1 MPYPQASPIDT
12 GEVARD
18 SVTEGAPWA
27 MFDFYR
33 ERVAIGSGAPIVT
46 PTACHFPR
54 LGRGKLIYC
63 VIFFRRERIS
73 PLNHRNILIP

>member
-1 MPYPQASPIDT
+1 MRSM
-12 GEVARD
+12 V
-18 SVTEGAPWA
+18 EGALWA

-63 VIFFRRERIS
+63 VIFFAERGFPPSI
-73 PLNHRNILIP
+73 IEIY

>member
-1 MPYPQASPIDT
+1 MPYPQASPVDT

-27 MFDFYR
+27 
-33 ERVAIGSGAPIVT
+33 IGKPIRT
-46 PTACHFPR
+46 I
-54 LGRGKLIYC
+54 L
-63 VIFFRRERIS
+63 FFCRERIS